1 LLLWIFGAATS
12 MDYEAYIARL
22 EAECAEAYAVVEQA
36 RSKGLDPRLSVEIP
50 LASDLADRTQK
61 LLDFLH
67 PRQTAA
73 QIRELTKVHDGNR
86 EMVAIDVARVVAAE
100 SLKYGVSQPCSV
112 CKGSG
117 KSVQV
122 SWKDVPCDS
131 CEGSG
136 KMMGFDEEGIGKA
149 DWRETLEWF
158 ETAGKEG
165 SAVLGAGRMATCMYH
180 GICAGL
186 AVLTEGILV
195 APLDGVVSSRIVSNQ
210 DGSESLAVNYAGPI
224 RSAGGTGQ
232 ALSVLIADVLR
243 RDFGLVPPQV
253 TFNEVERYKEE
264 VSKYA
269 RGLQYRPS
277 NPQLEVIANNCP
289 VYIDGEGVGAEVTGQ
304 RDLER
309 VPTNKVREGML
320 LVMCEGLV
328 LKAPK
333 ILKYVEQL
341 EMDGWEWLRDF
352 VKTGGKTSGIGPS
365 EKYMADVLAG
375 RPIFGLP
382 MKAGGLRLRYGRS
395 RLAGLATTAMHPVS
409 MMAMAGFVICG
420 TQMKYERPGK
430 ATVATPCDTIQGPY
444 LELKDGSAKR
454 FLDEGE
460 LKELAGLSA
469 EDDWSVLP
477 TEPDWPIAKVWD
489 LGELL
494 VPVGEFLENNHPLA
508 PSPYVSEWHEQV
520 VAEAGLKPAE
530 SFNEA
535 WQMSE
540 TYGIPLD
547 PRFVPV
553 GIDDVSSEELAAMAS
568 SVKLDLCGEGVAT
581 VPEEHRETVYRLQVD
596 IDAEGRLQGL
606 EAGLLLRVVGQM
618 GLGHLK
624 APEGSETAL
633 TSREWLNQTLGGG
646 QEIIRARTTL
656 RIGARMGKPEG
667 SKHREMTPSMH
678 GLWPVGAEVG
688 TKRLIADAVRKDV
701 KAYSGVR
708 VCPVCDVQTWRGV
721 CVDASHPPTETN
733 FVGMVKQDLEVEAL
747 WKQAMDT
754 THQAVEPPVKG
765 NKSLGSGEKIPEHLL
780 KAVLRQRNGTSAF
793 RDGTIRFD
801 MVDITMT
808 HFRPDEIGLT
818 AAQAVALGYDVD
830 WQGQPV
836 VSDDQ
841 IIELM
846 PQDVVVAE
854 NCVAPLLAAMRFTDD
869 CLKTMYGLSPF
880 YDLQDDAGAEA
891 LVGQLIMGLAPHTS
905 GAVLAR
911 IIGTA
916 PVKGHY
922 GHPFYHAAKRR
933 NCDGDI
939 DCIMLLTEGLLNFS
953 RMFLPKNRG
962 GRMDAP
968 LTLTTRIV
976 ATEIDKEALN
986 TDILTQYP
994 ISFYEH
1000 TTSEASLAEPPAAK
1014 TALSYGIRI
1023 VENLT
1028 EEGVL
1033 PIGKIGFTH
1042 DTTDCGAGPRNNPY
1056 NTLDSMRRK
1065 TMEQF
1070 ALGEILESVDNIE
1083 QASKLIDRH
1092 LIRDMRGNL
1101 RAYGQQKVR
1110 CTKCGESY
1118 RRVPV
1123 SGKCN
1128 TVLDTRQDRFS
1139 GETVD
1144 IYCPGNLI
1152 LTVTEGAV
1160 SKYDDL
1166 MATLI
1171 ERYGCN
1177 EYISGLYSQVSKWV
1191 SETFESQELGRQQTL
1206 F

>member
-1 LLLWIFGAATS
+1 

-36 RSKGLDPRLSVEIP
+36 RAKGLDPRLSVEIP

-86 EMVAIDVARVVAAE
+86 EMVAIDVARIVAAE
-100 SLKYGVSQPCSV
+100 SLLFGMDKPCV
-112 CKGSG
+112 ACKGSG
-117 KSVQV
+117 KNAQV
-122 SWKDVPCDS
+122 SWKDIPCDD
-131 CEGSG
+131 CDGSG
-136 KMMGFDEEGIGKA
+136 KMMGFDETAIGSA
-149 DWRETLEWF
+149 DWRDTLEKY
-158 ETAGKEG
+158 ETEAKQGSLKLGK
-165 SAVLGAGRMATCMYH
+165 GRMATCMYH

-195 APLDGVVSSRIVSNQ
+195 APLDGVVSCRIITNE
-210 DGSESLAVNYAGPI
+210 DNSESLAVNYAGPI

-243 RDFGLVPPQV
+243 RDFALVPPQV

-264 VSKYA
+264 VSKYS

-277 NPQLEVIANNCP
+277 NPQLEVIAGNCP
-289 VYIDGEGVGAEVTGQ
+289 VYVDGEGVGGEVTGQ

-333 ILKYVEQL
+333 ILKYVEAL

-352 VKTGGKTSGIGPS
+352 VKTGGKTVGIGPS

-382 MKAGGLRLRYGRS
+382 MKTGGLRLRYGRS

-444 LELKDGSAKR
+444 VQFKDGSARRVSSEADMKNM
-454 FLDEGE
+454 
-460 LKELAGLSA
+460 AGL
-469 EDDWSVLP
+469 EPDEDWSVLP
-477 TEPDWPIAKVWD
+477 TEPEWPIAKVWD

-494 VPVGEFLENNHPLA
+494 VPVGEFLENNHPLP

-520 VAEAGLKPAE
+520 VAEAGLKAAE
-530 SFNEA
+530 TFDEA
-535 WQMSE
+535 WQMAE

-553 GIDDVSSEELAAMAS
+553 GIDDVSSNELAAMAS
-568 SVKLDLCGEGVAT
+568 SVKLDLSSEGVAT

-618 GLGHLK
+618 GLGQLPMPM
-624 APEGSETAL
+624 APEGSETGL
-633 TSREWLNQTLGGG
+633 TARQWLNQTLGAG
-646 QEIIRARTTL
+646 QEIIRPRTTL

-678 GLWPVGAEVG
+678 GLWPVGANVG
-688 TKRLIADAVRKDV
+688 TQRRIADAVRKREKV
-701 KAYSGVR
+701 YTGIR
-708 VCPVCDVQTWRGV
+708 VCPECDEQTWRGV
-721 CVDASHPPTETN
+721 CLGSVDHGPHDPTETN
-733 FVGMVKQDLEVEAL
+733 FVGMVKQDLDAETL
-747 WKQAMDT
+747 WKESLEM

-765 NKSLGSGEKIPEHLL
+765 NKSLGSGEKIPEHML

-808 HFRPDEIGLT
+808 HFRPDEIGIT

-841 IIELM
+841 VIELM

-854 NCVAPLLAAMRFTDD
+854 NCVEPLLAAMRFTDD
-869 CLKTMYGLSPF
+869 CLQTMYELPAF
-880 YDLQDDAGAEA
+880 YEVSDDAGAEA
-891 LVGQLIMGLAPHTS
+891 LVGQMIMGLAPHTS

-994 ISFYEH
+994 VSFYEL
-1000 TTSEASLAEPPAAK
+1000 TTSEESLAEPPAAK
-1014 TALSYGIRI
+1014 AALKAGIRI

-1028 EEGVL
+1028 EEGIL
-1033 PIGKIGFTH
+1033 PVGRIGFTH

-1070 ALGEILESVDNIE
+1070 ALGEILESVDNVE

-1123 SGKCN
+1123 SGKCR
-1128 TVLDTRQDRFS
+1128 TVLDTRKDRFS

-1160 SKYDDL
+1160 AKYDDL

-1177 EYISGLYSQVSKWV
+1177 DYISGLYEQVSKWV
-1191 SETFESQELGRQQTL
+1191 SETFESQELGRQGTL